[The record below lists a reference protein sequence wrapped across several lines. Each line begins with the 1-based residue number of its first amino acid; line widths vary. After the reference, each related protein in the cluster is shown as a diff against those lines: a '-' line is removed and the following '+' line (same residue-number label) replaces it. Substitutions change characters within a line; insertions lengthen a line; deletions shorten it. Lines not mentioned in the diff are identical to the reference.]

1 MIRARAG
8 RGWRIAAALLLLGAV
23 ARPAEAGPAEADLAL
38 VLAVDVSSS
47 MNRSELALQRQ
58 GYVAALSDPEVAE
71 AITLGGQGRVALAY
85 VEWADPGAQAV
96 VMPWTVIA
104 SAAEARAF
112 AGELAQR
119 PILQASG
126 TSISA
131 GLAFAAALFDAAPV
145 HAPRQVIDISGDG
158 FNNAGPPVE
167 AARDAVVRRG
177 IVINGLPVLLRPA
190 AAGDSPESD
199 LAAYYRDCVIGG
211 PGAFVV
217 PVTGREGIAAAIR
230 RKLVLEIAGRAMPE
244 RSIAG
249 ARLPVVLAAA
259 AKADCM
265 AGQKMF
271 FE

>member
-1 MIRARAG
+1 
-8 RGWRIAAALLLLGAV
+8 
-23 ARPAEAGPAEADLAL
+23 
-38 VLAVDVSSS
+38 
-47 MNRSELALQRQ
+47 
-58 GYVAALSDPEVAE
+58 
-71 AITLGGQGRVALAY
+71 
-85 VEWADPGAQAV
+85 V
-96 VMPWTVIA
+96 VA

-112 AGELAQR
+112 ARELARR

-131 GLAFAAALFDAAPV
+131 GLAFAAALFEGAPV
-145 HAPRQVIDISGDG
+145 QALRRVIDISGDG

-190 AAGDSPESD
+190 ATGDSPESD

-217 PVTGREGIAAAIR
+217 PVTEREGIAAAIR
-230 RKLVLEIAGRAMPE
+230 RKLVLEIAGLGMPE
-244 RSIAG
+244 PGIAG

-259 AKADCM
+259 GAAPAKADCM